1 MTAVKTG
8 SEPQDWLREDQR
20 SMKTS
25 SDIGYRVLARVYRPQ
40 KLSELIGQDATV
52 ETIRNAFES
61 DRIAHAFLMT
71 GVRGVGKTTIARI
84 IAKGLNCV
92 GPDENGGPTVE
103 PCGQCDPCRSIAES
117 RHMDVIEVDAA
128 SRTGVADV
136 RSIIESVQFR
146 PTSARFKVYIIDE
159 IHMMSVAAFNALLKT
174 LEEPPDHVKF
184 IFATTE
190 VRKVPVTVMSRCQR
204 YDLRRIEPDVMAAHL
219 KWVSEKE
226 GADVSDDALALI
238 TRAAEGS
245 VRDAQSILD
254 QVISR
259 RTGQVTTEE
268 VRTMLGLADRSR
280 AMDLFDHIVSG
291 AAANALAEVGEQY
304 TDGADPF
311 AILRELAEV
320 VHWISVV
327 KITPGAANDPS
338 VSPDVRDRGKAA
350 AEKLSLRVLTRMW
363 QMLLKALGEVSA
375 APNPRMAT
383 EMAIIRMTHAADL
396 PTPEDVIRKLRG
408 EEGQQDPSAPSAARA
423 STAPTSERD
432 RAEKGNGTRM
442 EAQRPTE
449 DPSGDHPITDS
460 ESSPIPE
467 QLRDLSDVV
476 DLIHDRTR
484 NVELAV
490 EIENSVRPV
499 NFRRG
504 LIEIE
509 LVAEARPDLPSRLVQ
524 QLMELTNERWSVV
537 LAKGGGPTIGE
548 TLAKREQE
556 LHDRAARSPIVQDIF
571 RAFPDARIVSVAA
584 SGSRVQNQ

>member
-1 MTAVKTG
+1 
-8 SEPQDWLREDQR
+8 
-20 SMKTS
+20 MKTS

-40 KLSELIGQDATV
+40 KLSDLIGQDATV

-146 PTSARFKVYIIDE
+146 PTSARYKVYIIDE
-159 IHMMSVAAFNALLKT
+159 VHMMSVAAFNALLKT

-204 YDLRRIEPDVMAAHL
+204 YDLRRVEPEVMTAHL
-219 KWVSEKE
+219 KWVSERE
-226 GADVSDDALALI
+226 GADVADDALALI

-259 RTGQVTTEE
+259 RTGQVTSGE
-268 VRTMLGLADRSR
+268 VRTTLGLADRSR
-280 AMDLFDHIVSG
+280 AMDLFDHVVRG
-291 AAANALAEVGEQY
+291 ETANALSEVGEQY

-311 AILRELAEV
+311 AILKELAEV

-327 KITPGAANDPS
+327 KVTPGAANDPS

-363 QMLLKALGEVSA
+363 QMLLKALNEVSA

-396 PTPEDVIRKLRG
+396 PTPEDVIRKLRK
-408 EEGQQDPSAPSAARA
+408 EEGRRGQSAPVATNT
-423 STAPTSERD
+423 STAPTSEGD
-432 RAEKGNGTRM
+432 RAERGNGTPPQCGGAIEESPDGNRVTDG
-442 EAQRPTE
+442 EPT
-449 DPSGDHPITDS
+449 PVS
-460 ESSPIPE
+460 E
-467 QLRDLSDVV
+467 QFRDLSDVV

-499 NFRRG
+499 SFRKG

-509 LVAEARPDLPSRLVQ
+509 LVADARPDLPARLVQ

-548 TLAKREQE
+548 ALARREQE
-556 LHDRAARSPIVQDIF
+556 LRDQAARSPIVQDIF
-571 RAFPDARIVSVAA
+571 REFPDARILSVSA

>member
-1 MTAVKTG
+1 
-8 SEPQDWLREDQR
+8 
-20 SMKTS
+20 MKTS
-25 SDIGYRVLARVYRPQ
+25 SDHGYRVLARVYRPQ
-40 KLSELIGQDATV
+40 KLSDLIGQDAAV
-52 ETIRNAFES
+52 ETIRNAFAS

-92 GPDENGGPTVE
+92 GPDEKGSPTVE

-146 PTSARFKVYIIDE
+146 PTSARYKVYIIDE

-190 VRKVPVTVMSRCQR
+190 IRKVPVTVMSRCQR
-204 YDLRRIEPDVMAAHL
+204 YDLRRVEPDVMTAHL
-219 KWVSEKE
+219 KWISEKE
-226 GADVSDDALALI
+226 GADVADDALALI

-259 RTGQVTTEE
+259 RTGQVTSVE
-268 VRTMLGLADRSR
+268 VRTILGLADRSR
-280 AMDLFDHIVSG
+280 AMDLFDHVVCGDAASALVEVS
-291 AAANALAEVGEQY
+291 EQY

-327 KITPGAANDPS
+327 KITPDASNDPS
-338 VSPDVRDRGKAA
+338 VSPDVRDRGKEA

-363 QMLLKALGEVSA
+363 QMLLKALNEVST

-408 EEGQQDPSAPSAARA
+408 EAARQDQPA
-423 STAPTSERD
+423 PVTPSKDTAQKSEGG
-432 RAEKGNGTRM
+432 RAESGNDNVPAGHALVA
-442 EAQRPTE
+442 ESSE
-449 DPSGDHPITDS
+449 DHPAPAV
-460 ESSPIPE
+460 ESLPVPE
-467 QLRDLSDVV
+467 QLHDLSDVV
-476 DLIHDRTR
+476 DLILDRTR
-484 NVELAV
+484 NMEFAIEVEKFVRPVKFQKGLV
-490 EIENSVRPV
+490 EIE
-499 NFRRG
+499 
-504 LIEIE
+504 LD
-509 LVAEARPDLPSRLVQ
+509 ADARPDLPARLAQ
-524 QLMELTNERWSVV
+524 QLGDLTNERWSVV
-537 LAKGGGPTIGE
+537 LAKGGGPTVGE
-548 TLAKREQE
+548 MRAMRERE
-556 LHDRAARSPIVQDIF
+556 LHDQAAMNPIVQDII
-571 RAFPDARIVSVAA
+571 REFPDAQIVSVAA
-584 SGSRVQNQ
+584 SGSRVRNR